1 MNYYE
6 LFSNKIHLYII
17 QSYNILYIII
27 CYSNKIPYYIE
38 RKQYRKKT
46 PSTCCFQ
53 EDLQ

>member
-38 RKQYRKKT
+38 RTIT